1 MEIRITRITVK
12 PDTNHLLLIQDQK
25 RVFQKLKQAK
35 VPVNVPVS
43 LAIKRVQGKEADSL
57 EVDA

>member
-12 PDTNHLLLIQDQK
+12 QDTSLPLPIQDLK
-25 RVFQKLKQAK
+25 RVFQNPKQAK
-35 VPVNVPVS
+35 VAVNVPVS
-43 LAIKRVQGKEADSL
+43 LAIKRVQEKEADSL